1 TYPMAKKTKAKPK
14 TVSRATT
21 NHKASRSAQ
30 ATSSASSQ
38 RTYTI
43 LDYRLE
49 KPHFEIRHVRRGD
62 SVRYEVSGDL
72 SGPVPPIRE
81 SKYLDRRQCIEI
93 YRWMLLN
100 RKMETALENL
110 YKQGKVVGGV
120 YFGLGQEACSCASA
134 FALRPDEWLGPLI
147 RNQGALL
154 VRGFPARDIMM
165 QDMAK
170 AGSPSHGR
178 DASSHFGDH
187 EKRNVVA
194 PISTLGDLIPVLA
207 GVALGAR
214 LQGKNIAVMTYI
226 GDGGQSTGV
235 TYEGL
240 NFAAVQNLGLVLFV
254 ENNLWG
260 YSTPTDMQFRVKDLA
275 ERAIAYGIPGVI
287 VDGTDACQVYD
298 AAHEACERARR
309 GEGPTLIEAKM
320 MRMKGHAIHDAAE
333 YVPEPLFE
341 YWRKRDPIVRF
352 QNYLVSVK
360 NWLTRTENEKLIAE
374 IDRQLEEDRDFAVAS
389 PMPSAES
396 AAGGVYCEEGCHQ
409 VKPKYA
415 MPETKIQR
423 ETGPK
428 RADATVPLK

>member
-1 TYPMAKKTKAKPK
+1 MPKKTKPK
-14 TVSRATT
+14 ARSHSNHRASRARPTT
-21 NHKASRSAQ
+21 PPS
-30 ATSSASSQ
+30 SSQ

-49 KPHFEIRHVRRGD
+49 RPRIELRQVRDGD
-62 SVRYEVSGDL
+62 SLRYEVSGDL
-72 SGPVPPIRE
+72 TAPVPPIRE
-81 SKYLDRRQCIEI
+81 SKYLGKQQCIEI

-120 YFGLGQEACSCASA
+120 YFGLGQEGCSCASA
-134 FALRPDEWLGPLI
+134 YALKPDEWLGPLI
-147 RNQGALL
+147 RNQGSLL
-154 VRGFPARDIMM
+154 VRGFSPRDIMM
-165 QDMAK
+165 QYMAR
-170 AGSPSHGR
+170 AGSPTKGR
-178 DASSHFGDH
+178 DASSHFGDIQ
-187 EKRNVVA
+187 KRNVVA

-260 YSTPTDMQFRVKDLA
+260 YSTPADMQFLVEDLA

-287 VDGTDACQVYD
+287 VDGTDPCQVYD

-333 YVPEPLFE
+333 YVPKPLFE
-341 YWRKRDPIVRF
+341 YWKKRDPIARF
-352 QNYLVSVK
+352 ENYLVDVK
-360 NWLTRTENEKLIAE
+360 KWLTPAEHEKLLAGV
-374 IDRQLEEDRDFAVAS
+374 DAQLEADREFAVAS
-389 PMPSAES
+389 PMPTPES
-396 AAGGVYCEEGCHQ
+396 AAGGAYCELGCHEI
-409 VKPKYA
+409 KPKYGVPTVKSGKA
-415 MPETKIQR
+415 PATSRPES
-423 ETGPK
+423 
-428 RADATVPLK
+428 AVHLK